1 MRALYWEA
9 ACVMNRANFGSVLVI
24 DSAHQLLG
32 ILTERDL
39 LKRVMAKGLEPAGT
53 TFSEVMTPHTSCV
66 APEMRMSDAVLILI
80 EHGVRHLPAV
90 ADGGKNLGVFS
101 ARGAL
106 PREVNTAV
114 DLAEFHERMNDA
126 IG

>member
-9 ACVMNRANFGSVLVI
+9 ACVMTRANCGSVLVI

-39 LKRVMAKGLEPAGT
+39 MKRVMARGLEPAGT
-53 TFSEVMTPHTSCV
+53 MFRKVMTPHPSCV
-66 APEMRMSDAVLILI
+66 APEMRVSDAVLILI
-80 EHGVRHLPAV
+80 ERGVRHLPAV

-101 ARGAL
+101 ARDAL
-106 PREVNTAV
+106 PREVNNAV
-114 DLAEFHERMNDA
+114 DLTEFHERVNDA
-126 IG
+126 MD